1 MNVGDLV
8 GIQWKAGIGYVGS
21 KTGAHIGLVLELD
34 EARSNVYV
42 VYCPTIKAF
51 NTIKHWDSTW
61 LVELPNEICD

>member
-8 GIQWKAGIGYVGS
+8 GIQWKEGIGYCGS

-42 VYCPTIKAF
+42 VYCPAIKAF